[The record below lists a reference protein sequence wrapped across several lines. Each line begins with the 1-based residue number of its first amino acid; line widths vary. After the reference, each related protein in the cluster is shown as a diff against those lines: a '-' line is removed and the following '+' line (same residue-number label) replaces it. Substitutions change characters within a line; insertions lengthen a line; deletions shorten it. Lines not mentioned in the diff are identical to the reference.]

1 MASRDRIKGITIEI
15 GGNTTQ
21 LNKALEGTNKTLRDT
36 QADLRDVQ
44 KLLKLDPGNIELLKQ
59 KQKLLGT
66 AVDETKKKL
75 EKEKEALRQMK
86 ESGDTTKNQK
96 AQDALQREIVETENE
111 LKKLEKQYKSCNP
124 AIEAFAAKTKD
135 AAEKTKKLSAVGGI
149 VAGGLLANAYAAGK
163 NADDINTLA
172 KQYGVST
179 DEIQKW
185 RYASDLVDVSVEDMA
200 ASYAKLTKQV
210 GADSKAFEKLGVQ
223 TKDTKGEYR
232 DINDIWADTLK
243 ALSQIPNETERDIKA
258 QELFGKSAAN
268 LADIIDDGGASLK
281 ALGDEAENAGLIMSG
296 EALDGANQFNDGIDK
311 LKGTVSSGLMEIG
324 AQLAGNLAPALE
336 QVVEWVTSVCEWLGQ
351 LDSDTWTVILVIG
364 GVLAVLSPLL
374 GLLSAVSGA
383 LPILA
388 AAFTA
393 VTSPIGLMIAG
404 AIAAGL
410 AIAGIITVIVK
421 NWDKIKAWAKGA
433 WESIKGFFGKIKD
446 FVSGVWDSIKQKT
459 SEIWEGIK
467 NAIMT
472 PINAA
477 KDAVKKAIDAIKN
490 FLHFDFS
497 LPKLK
502 LPHLKV
508 TGGLDLFRWP
518 PQLPKVSVEW
528 YRKAYDNPVMFT
540 QPTVMATAAG
550 LKGFGDGTGA
560 EIVMGMNRLQELV
573 GANAGGNTIN
583 IYQQPGQSAE
593 QLAYEVQRVLV
604 RQQRQRSGA
613 YA

>member
-15 GGNTTQ
+15 GGDTTQ

-59 KQKLLGT
+59 KQELLGKS
-66 AVDETKKKL
+66 VDATKEKL

-86 ESGDTTKNQK
+86 ESGDTEKNQR
-96 AQDALQREIVETENE
+96 AQDALQREIAETENS
-111 LKKLEKQYKSCNP
+111 LKKLEKQYKACNP
-124 AIEAFAAKTKD
+124 TIEAFAAKTKD
-135 AAEKTKKLSAVGGI
+135 AAEKTKKLSAFGGI

-210 GADSKAFEKLGVQ
+210 GADSKAFEELGVQ
-223 TKDTKGEYR
+223 TKDTSGEYR

-243 ALSQIPNETERDIKA
+243 ALSEIPNETQRDIKA

-268 LADIIDDGGASLK
+268 LAGIIDDGGASLK
-281 ALGDEAENAGLIMSG
+281 QLGDEAENAGLIMSG

-311 LKGTVSSGLMEIG
+311 LKGTVNAGLMEAGG
-324 AQLAGNLAPALE
+324 ALAENLAPALE
-336 QVVEWVTSVCEWLGQ
+336 QVVEWVTKVCEWLGQ
-351 LDSDTWTVILVIG
+351 LDSDTWTIILVIAG
-364 GVLAVLSPLL
+364 LLAVLSPVL
-374 GLLSAVSGA
+374 GLISGIAGLLPLLSGA
-383 LPILA
+383 FA
-388 AAFTA
+388 ALSGP
-393 VTSPIGLMIAG
+393 VGIVIGV
-404 AIAAGL
+404 IAAL
-410 AIAGIITVIVK
+410 IAIGIALYK
-421 NWDKIKAWAKGA
+421 NWDKIKEWAGKLWDG
-433 WESIKGFFGKIKD
+433 IKETFGKIKD
-446 FVSGVWDSIKQKT
+446 FVTGVWDSIKKKT
-459 SEIWEGIK
+459 SEVWEGIK

-472 PINAA
+472 PIEAA
-477 KDAVKKAIDAIKN
+477 KNAVKNAIDAIKN

-508 TGGLDLFRWP
+508 TGGLDLFKWP
-518 PQLPKVSVEW
+518 PSLPKVSVEW

-540 QPTVMATAAG
+540 SPTVMATSAG

-560 EIVMGMNRLQELV
+560 EIVMGLNRLRELV
-573 GANAGGNTIN
+573 GTTSGGNTIN
-583 IYQQPGQSAE
+583 IYQQPGQNAE

>member
-15 GGNTTQ
+15 GGNTTE
-21 LNKALEGTNKTLRDT
+21 LNKALKDTNKVLGDT

-59 KQKLLGT
+59 KQELLGKS
-66 AVDETKKKL
+66 VDATKEKL

-86 ESGDTTKNQK
+86 ESGDTEKNQR
-96 AQDALQREIVETENE
+96 AQDALQREIAETENS
-111 LKKLEKQYKSCNP
+111 LKKLEKQYKACNP
-124 AIEAFAAKTKD
+124 TIEAFAAKTKD
-135 AAEKTKKLSAVGGI
+135 AADKTKKLSVFGGI

-200 ASYAKLTKQV
+200 SSYAKLTKQV
-210 GADSKAFEKLGVQ
+210 GADSKAFEELGVK
-223 TKDTKGEYR
+223 TKDTSGEYR

-243 ALSQIPNETERDIKA
+243 ALSEIPNETERDIKA

-268 LADIIDDGGASLK
+268 LAGIIDDGGASLM
-281 ALGDEAENAGLIMSG
+281 AYGDEAERNGLIMSG
-296 EALDGANQFNDGIDK
+296 EALDGANQFNDAIDQ
-311 LKGTVSSGLMEIG
+311 LKGTVNASIMEAG
-324 AQLAGNLAPALE
+324 AALAETLVPALE
-336 QVVEWVTSVCEWLGQ
+336 TLVGWVTSVVTWFGN
-351 LDSDTWTVILVIG
+351 LDGTTQTVILVIAG
-364 GVLAVLSPLL
+364 LVAALSPALTL
-374 GLLSAVSGA
+374 ISTITTA
-383 LPILA
+383 LPALS

-393 VTSPIGLMIAG
+393 LTGPVGIVIAIIGAL
-404 AIAAGL
+404 IAAGVAL
-410 AIAGIITVIVK
+410 YK
-421 NWDKIKAWAKGA
+421 NWDEVKAWAQKLWQGLTDT
-433 WESIKGFFGKIKD
+433 FNKIKTTIT
-446 FVSGVWDSIKQKT
+446 GVWETVKQKT
-459 SEIWEGIK
+459 SEVWESIK

-477 KDAVKKAIDAIKN
+477 KEAVRNAIEAIKN

-540 QPTVMATAAG
+540 SPTVLATSAG
-550 LKGFGDGTGA
+550 LKGFGDGTCA

>member
-1 MASRDRIKGITIEI
+1 MAANRIKGITIEI
-15 GGNTTQ
+15 GGDTTQ

-36 QADLRDVQ
+36 QADLKDVN

-59 KQKLLGT
+59 KQDLLGKS
-66 AVDETKKKL
+66 VDATKEKL
-75 EKEKEALRQMK
+75 EKEKEALRQMQ
-86 ESGDTTKNQK
+86 ESGGTEKNQR
-96 AQDALQREIVETENE
+96 AQDALQREIAETENS
-111 LKKLEKQYKSCNP
+111 LKKLEKQYKACNP
-124 AIEAFAAKTKD
+124 TIEAFAAKTKD
-135 AAEKTKKLSAVGGI
+135 AAEKTKKLSAFGGI

-210 GADSKAFEKLGVQ
+210 GADSKAFEELGVK
-223 TKDTKGEYR
+223 TKDTSGEYR

-243 ALSQIPNETERDIKA
+243 ALSEIPNETQRDIKA

-268 LADIIDDGGASLK
+268 LAGIIDDGGASLK
-281 ALGDEAENAGLIMSG
+281 QLGDEAENAGLIMSG

-311 LKGTVSSGLMEIG
+311 LKGTVNAGLMEAGG
-324 AQLAGNLAPALE
+324 ALAENLAPALE
-336 QVVEWVTSVCEWLGQ
+336 QVVEWVTKVCEWLGQ
-351 LDSDTWTVILVIG
+351 LDSDTWTIILVIAG
-364 GVLAVLSPLL
+364 LLAVLSPVL
-374 GLLSAVSGA
+374 GLISGIAGLLPLLSGA
-383 LPILA
+383 FA
-388 AAFTA
+388 ALSGP
-393 VTSPIGLMIAG
+393 VGIVIGV
-404 AIAAGL
+404 IAAL
-410 AIAGIITVIVK
+410 IAIGIALYK
-421 NWDKIKAWAKGA
+421 NWDKIKEWAGKLWDG
-433 WESIKGFFGKIKD
+433 IKETFGKIKD
-446 FVSGVWDSIKQKT
+446 FVTGVWDSIKQKT
-459 SEIWEGIK
+459 SEVWEGIK
-467 NAIMT
+467 NAIMK
-472 PINAA
+472 PIEAA
-477 KDAVKKAIDAIKN
+477 KNAVKNAIDAIKN

-508 TGGLDLFRWP
+508 TGGLDLFKWP
-518 PQLPKVSVEW
+518 PSLPKVSVEW

-540 QPTVMATAAG
+540 SPTVMATAAG

-573 GANAGGNTIN
+573 GATSGGNTIN
-583 IYQQPGQSAE
+583 IYQQPGQNAE